1 MANREYCIISD
12 FRADIES
19 ATDFLISKQFLRC
32 IELCNTIIYRGKE
45 TGLILSDVQNSSLRS
60 SVELEQIRDSDI
72 GAPVRGSSLLLKD
85 SEQLVD
91 HVEEF
96 STPKCPDGT
105 DAVVENRDWE
115 SKLCGLVNSAVV
127 LSIQAYAELNQWN
140 DVIPFIRRVY
150 DDVENCPPKVIHMCL
165 LLYAKVKEY
174 IQCHALAKI
183 WLQCPKNYK
192 LSEYKDVAEVYVTKI
207 LMSTH
212 RFDMI
217 PKVINNCGGLTSR
230 EKEEMLDNFKKSEK
244 IETSAQTQ
252 LVSTDHSES
261 HLPNEEN
268 SGIVNSTGL
277 TGVSDDLISYGSTL
291 LKKLF
296 RTLSRERIKKIWKV
310 ILMTAV
316 AIFAFLHTQYGDF
329 TTNLNRAMVVW
340 EGVLKVFR
348 SMFGNDQP

>member
-1 MANREYCIISD
+1 MANHEYCLISD

-32 IELCNTIIYRGKE
+32 IEMCNTIIYRGKE
-45 TGLILSDVQNSSLRS
+45 TGLILSDVQISSLRS
-60 SVELEQIRDSDI
+60 SFELEQNRDSKT
-72 GAPVRGSSLLLKD
+72 GAPVRENSLHLRE
-85 SEQLVD
+85 SEELIYHVD
-91 HVEEF
+91 EF

-105 DAVVENRDWE
+105 DSLVENRDCE
-115 SKLCGLVNSAVV
+115 SKLRGLVNSAVV

-207 LMSTH
+207 LMTTH
-212 RFDMI
+212 RYDMI
-217 PKVINNCGGLTSR
+217 PKVINSCDGLTCR
-230 EKEEMLDNFKKSEK
+230 EKEAMLDNFKKSEK
-244 IETSAQTQ
+244 IETSAQTR
-252 LVSTDHSES
+252 LMSTDHSES
-261 HLPNEEN
+261 HQLNEEN
-268 SGIVNSTGL
+268 SDSVNSTE
-277 TGVSDDLISYGSTL
+277 DDLITYGSAL
-291 LKKLF
+291 LKKLLQ
-296 RTLSRERIKKIWKV
+296 TLSRERIKKIWKV

-348 SMFGNDQP
+348 SMFGYDQP